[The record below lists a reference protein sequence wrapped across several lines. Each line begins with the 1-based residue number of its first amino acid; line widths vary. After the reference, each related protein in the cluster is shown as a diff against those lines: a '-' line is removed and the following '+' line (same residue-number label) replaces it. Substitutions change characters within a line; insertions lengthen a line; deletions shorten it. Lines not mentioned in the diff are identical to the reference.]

1 MNVLDVSMATF
12 REEAA
17 ERLAEAESSLLELK
31 GAPESAE
38 LVDCIFRALHTVKGA
53 SAMVGL
59 EAISTLA
66 HDIEAVFAKIREG
79 RLAAETDVVNLSLAG
94 LDVIR
99 AMVADPTLALSPAE
113 QATLGELRALGGRD
127 EAKPEGTAT
136 AGAIVFFPDDPS
148 SATEGAE
155 ATVSSSLQGSPEPET
170 YRIRFRPRANLLKEG
185 GDLRQVFAEL
195 AALGSCELVADVSAI
210 PALETMDPGACYV
223 AWDMLVTTNR
233 GADAVRDVFLLVE
246 EGAELRIEPLDLT
259 DAAASGGPK
268 RFGEILLERGDL
280 TTGQLNEALASKKR
294 IGDVLLEKGYVTP
307 AAVKAAA
314 LEQKVRRAQAESRAA
329 AAPASATVRVAAERL
344 DELVDLV
351 GELVIAQARLVQI
364 AAHRDDP
371 ELATVAED
379 LARLSSE
386 LRDSTLSV
394 RMVPI
399 GTTFSRFNR
408 LVHDLAGE
416 LGKDIELETRGAETE
431 LDKTVIERLTDPL
444 MHLIRNSCDHGIE
457 APAVRVAAGKPARA
471 TVTLSAYHAGRHV
484 VVEIRDDGAGLD
496 LEAIRARAIEKNLI
510 DPGAVLSESE
520 ITGLIFLPGFS
531 TAKVVSNVSGRGV
544 GMDVV
549 KRSIEALRGTVEIE
563 SQRGQGTCIRITL
576 PLTLAIIEGLLVR
589 VGTASYVL
597 PMSLVEECVE
607 LTRAD
612 VARANGNRVTPV
624 RGELV
629 PYLRLRDWF
638 QVEGDGPAIEQI
650 TIVTAGGFRCGLV
663 VDHVVGQHQTVI
675 KSLGNMYA
683 GVKGISGATILG
695 NGDVALI
702 VDVPI
707 LLRAAT
713 HQGQGIDATSRTEWS

>member
-17 ERLAEAESSLLELK
+17 ERLAEAESALLDLK
-31 GAPESAE
+31 SAPDSAE

-59 EAISTLA
+59 EGISALA

-79 RLAAETDVVNLSLAG
+79 RLVAEIDVVNLSLAG
-94 LDVIR
+94 LDIIR
-99 AMVADPTLALSPAE
+99 AMVADSAVVLSPEE
-113 QATLGELRALGGRD
+113 QATLVALRARGGRD
-127 EAKPEGTAT
+127 EAKPEGSAT
-136 AGAIVFFPDDPS
+136 AGDIVFFPDDAASPGDDA
-148 SATEGAE
+148 SATSS
-155 ATVSSSLQGSPEPET
+155 TVAGEPTT
-170 YRIRFRPRANLLKEG
+170 YRVRFRPRADLLKEG
-185 GDLRQVFAEL
+185 GDLRQIFDEL
-195 AALGSCELVADVSAI
+195 AGLGSCALVADVSGV
-210 PALETMDPGACYV
+210 PAWGTLDPGACYL
-223 AWDMLVTTNR
+223 AWDLLVTTSR
-233 GADAVRDVFLLVE
+233 GPGAVRDVFLLVE
-246 EGAELRIEPLDLT
+246 EGAELRIEALDLG
-259 DAAASGGPK
+259 ASTAEGGAK

-280 TTGQLNEALASKKR
+280 TKGQLSEVLASKKR
-294 IGDVLLEKGYVTP
+294 IGDVLVEKGYVTP

-329 AAPASATVRVAAERL
+329 APGSATVRVAAERL

-457 APAVRVAAGKPARA
+457 APAVRLAAGKPARA
-471 TVTLSAYHAGRHV
+471 TVTLSSYHEGRHV

-496 LEAIRARAIEKNLI
+496 LEAIRARALERKLI
-510 DPGAVLSESE
+510 DPGATLSDAE

-563 SQRGQGTCIRITL
+563 SQRGHGTCIRITL

-589 VGTASYVL
+589 VGASSYVL

-612 VARANGNRVTPV
+612 VARAHGNRVTPV

-638 QVEGDGPAIEQI
+638 QVEGDGPPIEQI

-683 GVKGISGATILG
+683 GVRGISGATILG
-695 NGDVALI
+695 NGEVALI

-707 LLRAAT
+707 LLRAAV
-713 HQGQGIDATSRTEWS
+713 HQGTEGASRMEWS